1 MRRFFPKTILFLIVG
16 YAFLYIPLVI
26 VAIYSF
32 NDSRVM
38 SVWQGFSTK
47 WYQALLENDA
57 LIAALTSSLK
67 IASVSATM
75 AVILATLAAVITVRF
90 QHMKSHHT
98 LQSMIASPLVMP
110 DVMSGL
116 ALLLL
121 FVSLQQT
128 FGWPPQRGMWSVTVA
143 HITLGTAY
151 AYLVIHARLQ
161 DFDYA
166 VEEAALDLGAR
177 PLGVFLNI
185 TLPIIMPALVS
196 SWLLAFALSLDDVV
210 LASFLSGPGA
220 TTLPMLIFSS
230 IRLGIS
236 PEINALATCI
246 MGVIMILILG
256 SALMTLYHMR
266 RVRS

>member
-1 MRRFFPKTILFLIVG
+1 MLFLLVG
-16 YAFLYIPLVI
+16 YAFLYIPLII
-26 VAIYSF
+26 VAVYSF
-32 NDSRVM
+32 NASRVM
-38 SVWQGFSTK
+38 SVWQGFSTH
-47 WYQALLENDA
+47 WYSSLLDNDA
-57 LIAALTSSLK
+57 LLSALLSSLK
-67 IASVSATM
+67 IASVSATL
-75 AVILATLAAVITVRF
+75 AVVLATMAAVIVVRF
-90 QHMKSHHT
+90 HHMKSRQT

-116 ALLLL
+116 ALLLI
-121 FVSLQQT
+121 FVSLQQA

-143 HITLGTAY
+143 HITLGAAY

-161 DFDYA
+161 DFDYS

-177 PLGVFLNI
+177 PFSVFTSI

-246 MGVIMILILG
+246 MGVVMVLILG
-256 SALMTLYHMR
+256 SACLTLHR
-266 RVRS
+266 LKRGRAHHA